1 MKKWIKPVIIALMG
15 VLFAR
20 CSVLPQMYALGIS
33 VLTVTFLSKNFYFL
47 FVGTVVGAITLGGGI
62 FEILLNTLPYALA
75 LPFFMLMK
83 KRGTDSLFSKIFLAL
98 TVFILPALL
107 LEMQF
112 FSRVTLIFTGLFS
125 ACLIPL
131 VKRLYLSYLQLE
143 ARLSLEEADV
153 LALCVIGGITVSSL
167 PDLQIWGFR
176 LPVSALLFT
185 SSVALLAFGVKGSVW
200 STVSGIIFIIKGG
213 DAISALCLITGG
225 VLGGL
230 FSKKRGGI
238 LLGFVLGDIMISL
251 FMLNDFLVS
260 LGEVN
265 LLAGCLYTVF
275 LKESFIHRIKR
286 LAGVESGV
294 NDLEMNYIEG
304 LRDKQK
310 TTLENAG
317 RMYLELSKAFRS
329 INRGEDFSKE
339 IVKQTLEVCKE
350 CKKKEYCLKSRKS
363 DTLIE
368 LKQASDEMIKNGY
381 INSMPLT
388 LTARCVQPIK
398 LVIAMQEAYKKLD
411 LLKEEN
417 PTSEGEMA
425 LQLKS
430 ISDMLFFLADEI
442 STLPQFDRETEKRAR
457 DILKAR
463 VGGVKQISC
472 RKKGEG
478 HILSISLKEN
488 SRDIKARVI
497 KALDEG
503 YLGKYQCLSGGSD
516 PKGGFFGVF
525 APVPKFNIDVC
536 ALRENKKGQTVC
548 GDSFTFLDGENKY
561 IAAISDG
568 AGSGVRA
575 KNESESALELLE
587 AFSLA
592 DIPRSQAFKTMNRL
606 LLLKGEKED
615 YSTVDVTEFDLENGV
630 MYWTKIGAVPGYIL
644 RQGKVERIEA
654 GALPMGIVTRI
665 DPITTK
671 KLVLDGDVIVLV
683 SDGIY
688 DGMVKGNEDG
698 IYDMLIK
705 NQKESTESIARN
717 ILSAAKN
724 TAVDDDMTV
733 MVLRVN
739 AA

>member
-1 MKKWIKPVIIALMG
+1 MKKWIKPVIIIFMG
-15 VLFAR
+15 FLFAR
-20 CSVLPQMYALGIS
+20 CSVLPEMYALGIS
-33 VLTVTFLSKNFYFL
+33 VLSVTCLSKSFYYL
-47 FVGTVVGAITLGGGI
+47 FVGAVTGAIALGGGVFNI
-62 FEILLNTLPYALA
+62 MLNTLPYALA

-83 KRGTDSLFSKIFLAL
+83 KRNIDSLYPKMLLAFL
-98 TVFILPALL
+98 VFLLPALA
-107 LEMQF
+107 LELQF

-125 ACLIPL
+125 VCLIPL

-153 LALCVIGGITVSSL
+153 LALCVIGGIMVASL
-167 PDLQIWGFR
+167 PDLQLLGFR
-176 LPVSALLFT
+176 LPVWALLFT
-185 SSVALLAFGVKGSVW
+185 SSIAILAFGVRGSVW
-200 STVSGIIFIIKGG
+200 STVAGIIFIIKGG
-213 DAISALCLITGG
+213 DMISTLCLITGG

-238 LLGFVLGDIMISL
+238 LLGFVLGDILISL
-251 FMLNDFLVS
+251 FMLNNFVIT
-260 LGEVN
+260 LGAVN
-265 LLAGCLYTVF
+265 LLAACLYTVF
-275 LKESFIHRIKR
+275 LKDSFIHRIKR
-286 LAGVESGV
+286 LAGVQTGV

-304 LRDKQK
+304 LRDKQRS
-310 TTLENAG
+310 TLENAG

-339 IVKQTLEVCKE
+339 LVKETLKTCQE

-368 LKQASDEMIKNGY
+368 LKEASDEIIKNDY
-381 INSMPLT
+381 INAMPLT
-388 LTARCVQPIK
+388 LTARCIQPIN
-398 LVIAMQEAYKKLD
+398 LVVSMQEAYKRLD
-411 LLKEEN
+411 RINEEN
-417 PTSEGEMA
+417 PTSEGELA

-430 ISDMLFFLADEI
+430 ISDMLFSLADEI
-442 STLPQFDRETEKRAR
+442 STLPQFDRETENAAR

-463 VGGVKQISC
+463 IGGVKQVSC

-478 HILSISLKEN
+478 HMLSISLKEN
-488 SRDIKARVI
+488 SKDIKVRVI
-497 KALDEG
+497 KALEEG

-516 PKGGFFGVF
+516 PQGGFFGVF
-525 APVPKFNIDVC
+525 APVPRFNIDVC

-548 GDSFTFLDGENKY
+548 GDSFTFLDTESKY

-568 AGSGVRA
+568 AGSGMRA
-575 KNESESALELLE
+575 KNESESALDLLE

-592 DIPRSQAFKTMNRL
+592 DIPRNEVFKTMNRL
-606 LLLKGEKED
+606 LLLKGERED

-644 RQGKVERIEA
+644 RQGKVERVEA

-665 DPITTK
+665 DPVTTK

-698 IYDMLIK
+698 ICDVLIK
-705 NQKESTESIARN
+705 NQKESTENIAQN

-724 TAVDDDMTV
+724 TSVDDDMTV